1 YSNPLERHLNKSVYI
16 HTAYISPRQIPNTL
30 FQLHMNNFLL
40 VCLFFLASIAAAQQQ
55 VDQNTA
61 RMGYL
66 TSMPTEAFYR
76 QQRISLMDNKRN
88 LITMINQ
95 LRDVIFKQQ
104 MLMNQYHRYQPSTQQ
119 QQPVTE

>member
-1 YSNPLERHLNKSVYI
+1 MNKSVYI
-16 HTAYISPRQIPNTL
+16 RTAYISPKRIPVTP

-61 RMGYL
+61 QMGYP
-66 TSMPTEAFYR
+66 TPMPTEAFYR

-88 LITMINQ
+88 LISMINQ
-95 LRDVIFKQQ
+95 LRDTIFKQQ
-104 MLMNQYHRYQPSTQQ
+104 LLMNQYYRYQPTGQH
-119 QQPVTE
+119 QPPITE